1 MAAATTGSRNLRAGE
16 GLFSRS
22 ALRGEPREHAPV
34 QPQMQRHQH
43 KAPVRSRH
51 VQKPREGHAAVNVQ
65 KGEYMVGE
73 HDPLAI
79 RPSIARKTMPSTAS

>member
-1 MAAATTGSRNLRAGE
+1 M
-16 GLFSRS
+16 
-22 ALRGEPREHAPV
+22 
-34 QPQMQRHQH
+34 
-43 KAPVRSRH
+43 
-51 VQKPREGHAAVNVQ
+51 NVQ